1 MAYAWWRLRPA
12 YTDIG
17 WPADSH
23 IREAEKRLPLRR
35 FARPEEIAK
44 GIAFLASDG
53 AAYMTGCTLTMD
65 GGATLPVVAA
75 NDFVWIVSA
84 GIWLSSIN
92 RFELCQKGMSAKTG
106 SCPFTMCFDKARAT
120 DTKGE

>member
-1 MAYAWWRLRPA
+1 MSKFTRNAAMELALYDIRMVAIAPG

-23 IREAEKRLPLRR
+23 IREAAKRLPLRR

-53 AAYMTGCTLTMD
+53 AVYMTGCTLTMD

-75 NDFVWIVSA
+75 NDFV
-84 GIWLSSIN
+84 
-92 RFELCQKGMSAKTG
+92 
-106 SCPFTMCFDKARAT
+106 
-120 DTKGE
+120 